1 MLDKVQKV
9 TGRSYLL
16 YLLPS
21 MVQGLASLAVVPLVT
36 FYLNPVDLGVY
47 ALIIALA
54 MPVRSLAASGASWV
68 IGGNYFKSSDYE
80 RRTLLFNVLLVEF
93 ILRGTLI
100 LLLFAMAEP
109 ILRWVVLDYHPDY
122 LHYLRL
128 VLVATLAGS
137 MWPTISFLLSV
148 HNNPRLFMLL
158 SLVQTF
164 TNITT
169 TAICLVEFHL
179 GIESLFF
186 AMLLSSS
193 VSFVFELLYV
203 KKYVSFSLKGKWMRE
218 IFSTGFRATPGS
230 IAELVSNMSDRLAI
244 ERLVG
249 LGALGIYSH
258 SQQYLSIFKM
268 VTGALSST
276 LMADS
281 LRIYSKHLDA
291 SPIVR
296 LLQLWFGILACVG
309 VFIALFSDNVIAWL
323 THDKFTEAAPLV
335 QIWFLWVFSVS
346 HGIPYA
352 SFLMAQKKSQILMY
366 TQLFPTLLG
375 IIFIVLGTYLFGV
388 CGTAWAVVLTN
399 VAIQLARWLIAKRLG
414 YRAFCGRRFTEACL
428 VYVSL
433 WMIGNLITL
442 SFSTKVIICT
452 IIVPLIMFKFELIR
466 ELKCVLSPKASR
478 RVIEF
483 GDR

>member
-1 MLDKVQKV
+1 MLDVVQKV

-21 MVQGLASLAVVPLVT
+21 IVQGLASIAVVPLIT
-36 FYLNPVDLGVY
+36 FYLNPVDFGVY

-54 MPVRSLAASGASWV
+54 IPVRSLAASGASWV

-80 RRTLLFNVLLVEF
+80 RRILLFNVLLVEF
-93 ILRGTLI
+93 IFRGTLI

-137 MWPTISFLLSV
+137 MWPTISFFLSV

-164 TNITT
+164 TNIIT

-179 GIESLFF
+179 GVESLFV

-230 IAELVSNMSDRLAI
+230 IAEMVSNMSDRLAI

-281 LRIYSKHLDA
+281 LRIYSKHLDT

-296 LLQLWFGILACVG
+296 LLQLWYGILACVG
-309 VFIALFSDNVIAWL
+309 VFIALFSDNTIAWL
-323 THDKFTEAAPLV
+323 THDKFSEAAPLV
-335 QIWFLWVFSVS
+335 QVWFLWVFSVS

-375 IIFIVLGTYLFGV
+375 IGFVVLGTYLFGV
-388 CGTAWAVVLTN
+388 YGAAWALVLTN
-399 VAIQLARWLIAKRLG
+399 VVIQLARWIIAKRLG
-414 YRAFCGRRFTEACL
+414 YCAFFGWRFAEASL

-433 WMIGNLITL
+433 CLVSNLVTLRVSTEVVICIITL
-442 SFSTKVIICT
+442 S
-452 IIVPLIMFKFELIR
+452 LIMIKYDLIG
-466 ELKCVLSPKASR
+466 ELKYVLAKGR
-478 RVIEF
+478 
-483 GDR
+483 